1 MFQFATVQSCVL
13 YKWLRGEDWL
23 QHFQEAAL
31 QTVWN
36 YHLLYLYDIWLF
48 SLTKHLQHS
57 EIWRIDS
64 KHIQTECGNFDK
76 LESLSVGDISA
87 VPWWKAPGRSMPWR
101 RSRKAPGFRERIS
114 SSCTTFTCI
123 CCGLYKEIN
132 VVNHMWIV
140 YKDVKQFL
148 SLELWRHGIIIE
160 VSVFAFKFCWVG
172 RN

>member
-1 MFQFATVQSCVL
+1 MVTG
-13 YKWLRGEDWL
+13 RRL

-31 QTVWN
+31 QTDWN

-48 SLTKHLQHS
+48 SITKHLQHC

-76 LESLSVGDISA
+76 LENLSVGEIST

-123 CCGLYKEIN
+123 CCGLY
-132 VVNHMWIV
+132 IV
-140 YKDVKQFL
+140 TLTFQRRFVFKDGLLVKTVYFPFL
-148 SLELWRHGIIIE
+148 YAPPFFTCFHFTFVLPKLG
-160 VSVFAFKFCWVG
+160 A
-172 RN
+172 